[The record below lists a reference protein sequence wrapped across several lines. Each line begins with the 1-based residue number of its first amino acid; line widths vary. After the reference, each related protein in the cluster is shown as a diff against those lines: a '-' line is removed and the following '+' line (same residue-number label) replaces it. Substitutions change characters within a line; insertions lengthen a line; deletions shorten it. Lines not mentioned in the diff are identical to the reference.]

1 MQELEKNIESL
12 SLNKAPTFESIAKGL
27 KNNDYQNI
35 IVMTG
40 AGISVGAGLSDFRS
54 PKTGFFE
61 KMKKLNL
68 PSPESVFTISYFLK
82 DPKPFYSI
90 AREFIPSNL
99 IITKMLQSLEEI
111 NEEIKEKSI
120 RVKIIELRSK
130 GWTRK
135 KNSEQLLN
143 TVKKVRYWGK
153 KFNTTD
159 LLKNTKSTGRK
170 RKTNEEIKNFVERK
184 TKKYRRMSCKQLSNK
199 IESKLDIKIG
209 LLLRVYT
216 QNVDTLERKT
226 GLSPE
231 KLVEAHGSFA
241 TATCL
246 NCGKKYIDEDIKSDI
261 IEGNVPKCSKCN
273 DGVIKPDI
281 TFYSEELPSRFNL
294 VEKDFPRADI
304 LIVIGTSLKVMP
316 LYSLIRKVK
325 DSCPRVLINFEEVAV
340 HGTDSWTSFISK
352 GFQFNENG
360 NLRDVKKI
368 GNCQKKYSRNNK
380 DLWMGR

>member
-35 IVMTG
+35 IVMNG

-90 AREFIPSNL
+90 AREFIPS
-99 IITKMLQSLEEI
+99 
-111 NEEIKEKSI
+111 
-120 RVKIIELRSK
+120 
-130 GWTRK
+130 
-135 KNSEQLLN
+135 
-143 TVKKVRYWGK
+143 
-153 KFNTTD
+153 
-159 LLKNTKSTGRK
+159 
-170 RKTNEEIKNFVERK
+170 
-184 TKKYRRMSCKQLSNK
+184 
-199 IESKLDIKIG
+199 

-281 TFYSEELPSRFNL
+281 TFYGEELPSRFNL
-294 VEKDFPRADI
+294 VEKDFPKADL

-316 LYSLIRKVK
+316 FNSLIRKVK
-325 DSCPRVLINFEEVAV
+325 DSCPRVLINLEEVAV
-340 HGTDSWTSFISK
+340 HGTGSWTSFSSK

-360 NLRDVKKI
+360 NIRDVKKI
-368 GNCQKKYSRNNK
+368 GNCQKSIQEIIKICGWVDEFKKLSREERSVTKTINENEK
-380 DLWMGR
+380 